1 MPFCS
6 LLLGVGVKWLVFWF
20 LSSYNIHNKVKNDRY
35 EVNDMKKLIGILV
48 LVVLLAGGFL
58 CYQGYER
65 GQQTELF
72 EEATVYFEE
81 KDYRKA
87 IELFEA
93 AKEKNNLFSGSIEK
107 ELSHYQ
113 AEAYMN
119 LEEYEKAVKIYNRF
133 IADEPKE
140 AMNYVLKGYCYSKA
154 KNYEKAV
161 VTYEAGYEKTGD
173 GDFILKLC
181 NMYITT
187 KKYEKALELIEE
199 NRNAEDA
206 EMVRNLLFAEIVIYE
221 KQQDYSTAYEK
232 AKEFVTT
239 YPEDKEG
246 KKEMEFLESR
256 Q

>member
-1 MPFCS
+1 
-6 LLLGVGVKWLVFWF
+6 
-20 LSSYNIHNKVKNDRY
+20 
-35 EVNDMKKLIGILV
+35 MKKLIGILV
-48 LVVLLAGGFL
+48 LLVILGGGFL
-58 CYQGYER
+58 GYQGYER

-72 EEATVYFEE
+72 EEATVYFNE
-81 KDYRKA
+81 KDYQKA
-87 IELFEA
+87 IEIFEE

-107 ELSHYQ
+107 KLSHYQ

-119 LEEYEKAVKIYNRF
+119 LEEYEKAIEIYNRF

-161 VTYEAGYEKTGD
+161 VTYEAGYEKTRD
-173 GDFILKLC
+173 GQFILKLC

-187 KKYEKALELIEE
+187 KKFDKALELIEE
-199 NRNAEDA
+199 NRDA
-206 EMVRNLLFAEIVIYE
+206 KDADMVRDLLFAEIVIYE

-232 AKEFVTT
+232 AKTFVEA
-239 YPEDKEG
+239 YPEDEEG
-246 KKEMEFLESR
+246 KKEMEFLASR